1 MSYNPAVTLASPNTA
16 VSGEQLD
23 SVESSRAVGI
33 CALLLLL
40 VATVEAWLLVE
51 NYAENTQR
59 ELRLDNIPVIGGIL
73 LSVGVAI
80 TLLLL
85 TRCQRGIDHE
95 LVAERP
101 GRTEKRSM
109 RASGENAAARRI
121 TSELYTKAVDQL
133 GSDKVLVRLAGL
145 YALERIAQDD
155 ASQRQ
160 KIVNVLCAYLRM
172 PYDADPVSGIAEAQD
187 VLLGTSAPEEA
198 REQAQEWQ
206 VRLAAQRI
214 LTDHLVCRSDPGD
227 STSMFW
233 PDIDLDLTGATLA
246 DFTLAESRL
255 GSARFDR
262 VTFVGETRF
271 AWTTFTG
278 TVSFQNAVFTGAA
291 QFNGAIFTRA
301 VRFDGATF
309 AGAAWFSEAIFDK
322 DACFDEATFNG
333 VADFDVAIFDGA
345 VGFSGAI
352 FARNCRFDEA
362 WIRGSGP
369 SWPPGWTLSA
379 TASVPWSD
387 IDDEW
392 RQLVRVAALR

>member
-1 MSYNPAVTLASPNTA
+1 
-16 VSGEQLD
+16 
-23 SVESSRAVGI
+23 
-33 CALLLLL
+33 
-40 VATVEAWLLVE
+40 
-51 NYAENTQR
+51 
-59 ELRLDNIPVIGGIL
+59 
-73 LSVGVAI
+73 
-80 TLLLL
+80 
-85 TRCQRGIDHE
+85 
-95 LVAERP
+95 
-101 GRTEKRSM
+101 M
-109 RASGENAAARRI
+109 RASRENAAARQI

-133 GSDKVLVRLAGL
+133 GSDKVVTRLAGL

-160 KIVNVLCAYLRM
+160 TIVNVLCAYLRM
-172 PYDADPVSGIAEAQD
+172 PYDADPVSGIAG
-187 VLLGTSAPEEA
+187 VPVGTSAPEEA
-198 REQAQEWQ
+198 GKQAQEWQ

-214 LTDHLVCRSDPGD
+214 LSDHLICRSDPD
-227 STSMFW
+227 DPTSTFW
-233 PDIDLDLTGATLA
+233 PDIDLDLTGATLV

-262 VTFVGETRF
+262 VTFLGETRF

-278 TVSFQNAVFTGAA
+278 TVSFQNAVFTGAT

-333 VADFDVAIFDGA
+333 PADFDVAIFDGV

-362 WIRGSGP
+362 WTRGNGP